1 MTSASS
7 PPRSGTSA
15 ANRGYRT
22 LLAAWSLGV
31 AACAPTETAPALHIF
46 DGATMGTTYAV
57 RVVTADT
64 WDQTRRRRI
73 GGLIQAALDDVE
85 SKMSHYKPS
94 SELSRFNQIRAT
106 APFPV
111 SRETFDV
118 VRHAYEL
125 GELTG
130 GALDVTVGPLVNAW
144 GFGPVEPDSL
154 PPDAALLA
162 QLRDHMGYWK
172 LELDPVASTLRKTDP
187 ELECDLSAVAKGYGV
202 DRVGEVLLEEGVMRF
217 MVEVGGEIVAVG
229 LNQQGGPWRIAIER
243 PTMEGGAQR
252 VVLLSSH
259 AMATSGDY
267 RNVREV
273 EGRLFSHTIDPRTGW
288 PVAHQLASVS
298 VIAELCVVADGLAT
312 ALQVL
317 GPDDGY
323 ALAVERGWAALFLV
337 RDATGAISEA
347 MTPAFEALLD
357 AVTLVPVGRLLET
370 ESPALPFPPEEGRAE
385 GHGLLD

>member
-1 MTSASS
+1 
-7 PPRSGTSA
+7 
-15 ANRGYRT
+15 
-22 LLAAWSLGV
+22 
-31 AACAPTETAPALHIF
+31 
-46 DGATMGTTYAV
+46 
-57 RVVTADT
+57 
-64 WDQTRRRRI
+64 
-73 GGLIQAALDDVE
+73 
-85 SKMSHYKPS
+85 MSHYKPS
-94 SELSRFNQIRAT
+94 SELSRFNRTRAT

-125 GELTG
+125 SELTG

-144 GFGPVEPDSL
+144 GFGPVEPEIL

-162 QLRDHMGYWK
+162 RLRDHMGYWK

-202 DRVGEVLLEEGVMRF
+202 DRVAVVLREEGVTRF

-243 PTMEGGAQR
+243 PITQGGVRR
-252 VVLLSSH
+252 VVLLSGH

-298 VIAELCVVADGLAT
+298 VVAELCVVADGLAT

-317 GPDDGY
+317 GPDHGY

-337 RDATGAISEA
+337 RDATGAISEV

-357 AVTLVPVGRLLET
+357 AVTLAPVGRLFET
-370 ESPALPFPPEEGRAE
+370 ETPALPLGEGRGE
-385 GHGLLD
+385 GHGLLE